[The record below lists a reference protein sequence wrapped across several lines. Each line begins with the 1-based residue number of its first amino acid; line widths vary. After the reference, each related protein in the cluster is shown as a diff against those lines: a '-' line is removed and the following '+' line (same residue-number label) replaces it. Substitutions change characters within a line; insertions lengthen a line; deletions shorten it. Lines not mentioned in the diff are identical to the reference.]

1 MPMTSAGLVR
11 THWMTEP
18 TISSTIES
26 MFDASRRLRARD
38 HSSITFAFG
47 EHTVEMATA
56 HHHNVNGISL
66 EGAFHTAQRTE
77 PAPFRLTV
85 IDDGE
90 TGCRPSLDWPTWWFE
105 PFGIVRPELSGDVK
119 LALDIHS
126 QSLCAYDPRSREA
139 VVWFHDIAKIFY
151 WFAATPF
158 RLQLSW
164 FADSFNGE
172 MIHAAAIEVGGSAA
186 LLVGPTGAGKS
197 TLTLSAMCE
206 GARILGDDFSL
217 LDGEFCH
224 PIYRRTKF
232 HDTTMRF
239 FDHSIDAIGTVMNAG
254 VPGEKRIVDTRDE
267 FLRPTGSPIA
277 AVFVPRI
284 GDRAQV
290 RSISESHAVRS
301 TLGPTMMGLLGGSH
315 GTLQRIVNLVRT
327 VPTYEI
333 EVGPN
338 MAANARLL
346 IDTVEALNTDSGR
359 VGAETST

>member
-1 MPMTSAGLVR
+1 
-11 THWMTEP
+11 MTEP
-18 TISSTIES
+18 TITSTIES
-26 MFDASRRLRARD
+26 MFDASRRLRRRD
-38 HSSITFAFG
+38 HTSTTFAFG
-47 EHTVEMATA
+47 EHIVEMATA

-66 EGAFHTAQRTE
+66 EGAFHLAPPSHRE
-77 PAPFRLTV
+77 PFRLTV
-85 IDDGE
+85 IDDGV
-90 TGCRPSLDWPTWWFE
+90 TGCRPSLDWPAWWFE
-105 PFGIVRPELSGDVK
+105 PFGIVRPELSGDIK

-139 VVWFHDIAKIFY
+139 VVWFHDIRKIFY

-164 FADSFNGE
+164 FADAFDGE
-172 MIHAAAIEVGGSAA
+172 MIHAAGIEVGQSAA

-197 TLTLSAMCE
+197 TLTLSAMRE
-206 GARILGDDFSL
+206 GSRILGDDFCL
-217 LDGEFCH
+217 LDGVSCH

-232 HDTTMRF
+232 HDTTMDL
-239 FDHSIDAIGTVMNAG
+239 FDHSIDEIGTEMNAG
-254 VPGEKRIVDTRDE
+254 VPGEKRIVDTKDE
-267 FLRPTGSPIA
+267 FLCPTGLPVA

-284 GDRAQV
+284 GDRARV
-290 RSISESHAVRS
+290 RSISESRAVRS

-315 GTLQRIVNLVRT
+315 GTLKRIVGLVRS

-346 IDTVEALNTDSGR
+346 IDTVRELNTKSEHVRTG
-359 VGAETST
+359 TSA

>member
-1 MPMTSAGLVR
+1 
-11 THWMTEP
+11 MTES

-38 HSSITFAFG
+38 HSSTTFAFG
-47 EHTVEMATA
+47 EHIVEMASA

-66 EGAFHTAQRTE
+66 EGAFHTSTHTTQDS
-77 PAPFRLTV
+77 FRLTV

-105 PFGIVRPELSGDVK
+105 PFGIVRPELTGDVK

-139 VVWFHDIAKIFY
+139 VVWFHDIRKIFY

-164 FADSFNGE
+164 FADAFDGE
-172 MIHAAAIEVGGSAA
+172 MIHAAAIEVGPSAA

-206 GARILGDDFSL
+206 GSRILGDDFSL
-217 LDGEFCH
+217 LDGISCH

-232 HDTTMRF
+232 HDATMSF

-254 VPGEKRIVDTRDE
+254 VLGEKRIVDTNDK
-267 FLRPTGSPIA
+267 FLCPTGLPIA

-290 RSISESHAVRS
+290 RSIPESRAVHS

-315 GTLQRIVNLVRT
+315 RTLQRIVSLVRA

-338 MAANARLL
+338 MADNARLL
-346 IDTVEALNTDSGR
+346 IDTVQELNTGSGP
-359 VGAETST
+359 VGTSASI

>member
-1 MPMTSAGLVR
+1 
-11 THWMTEP
+11 MTEP

-26 MFDASRRLRARD
+26 MFDASRRLRTRD
-38 HSSITFAFG
+38 HCSTAFAFG
-47 EHTVEMATA
+47 KHIVEMTTA
-56 HHHNVNGISL
+56 SHHNVNGISL
-66 EGAFHTAQRTE
+66 ESAFHIASQTE
-77 PAPFRLTV
+77 QEPFRLTV
-85 IDDGE
+85 IDDDE
-90 TGCRPSLDWPTWWFE
+90 TGCQPSLDWPSWWFE
-105 PFGIVRPELSGDVK
+105 PFGIVRPELSGDIK

-139 VVWFHDIAKIFY
+139 VVWFHDIRKIFY

-164 FADSFNGE
+164 FADAFDGE
-172 MIHAAAIEVGGSAA
+172 MIHAAGIEVGPSAA

-206 GARILGDDFSL
+206 GSRILGDDFSL
-217 LDGEFCH
+217 LDGVSCH

-232 HDTTMRF
+232 HDTTMDL

-254 VPGEKRIVDTRDE
+254 VLGEKRIVDTNDK
-267 FLRPTGSPIA
+267 FLCPTGLPIA

-290 RSISESHAVRS
+290 RSIPESRAVHS

-315 GTLQRIVNLVRT
+315 RTLQRIVRLVRA

-338 MAANARLL
+338 MADNARLL
-346 IDTVEALNTDSGR
+346 IDTVQELNKVSGR
-359 VGAETST
+359 IRTGTSA

>member
-1 MPMTSAGLVR
+1 
-11 THWMTEP
+11 MTEP

-26 MFDASRRLRARD
+26 MFDASRRLRTRD
-38 HSSITFAFG
+38 HSSTTFAFG
-47 EHTVEMATA
+47 KHIVEMTTA
-56 HHHNVNGISL
+56 RHHNVNGISL
-66 EGAFHTAQRTE
+66 ENAFHSAPQTE
-77 PAPFRLTV
+77 QEPFRLTV
-85 IDDGE
+85 IDDE
-90 TGCRPSLDWPTWWFE
+90 DTGCRPSLDWPKWWFE
-105 PFGIVRPELSGDVK
+105 PFGIVRPELSGDIK

-139 VVWFHDIAKIFY
+139 VVWFHDIHEIFY

-164 FADSFNGE
+164 FADTFDGE
-172 MIHAAAIEVGGSAA
+172 MIHAAGIEVGHSAA

-197 TLTLSAMCE
+197 TLTLSARCE
-206 GARILGDDFSL
+206 GSRILGDDFSL
-217 LDGEFCH
+217 LDGVSCH

-232 HDTTMRF
+232 HDTTMNL

-254 VPGEKRIVDTRDE
+254 VLGEKRIVDTNDE
-267 FLRPTGSPIA
+267 FLCPTGLPIA

-290 RSISESHAVRS
+290 RSIPESRAVHS

-315 GTLQRIVNLVRT
+315 GTLRRIVNLVRA

-333 EVGPN
+333 EVGPD

-346 IDTVEALNTDSGR
+346 IDTVQESNRVSGSVR
-359 VGAETST
+359 TSEST